1 MKERLQALLEKVKE
15 TTKNLS
21 SKVKKIIIIGVAIS
35 ILAAIGIAVMLNN
48 KPYETL
54 FYNLTD
60 QEATEIMG
68 KLQEKG
74 VTYKYET
81 PGTILVPQEQEEQ
94 LRAELVYEGYPKH
107 GFSYDIIMNNIDMTT
122 SESEKQKYYL
132 MELQDRLGAT
142 ISLFPNIKDAKLN
155 IALGEDRKYV
165 LDSQNM
171 TKSSASVTVITDNG
185 DMIDEECVRA
195 IQRAVSSSVPDL
207 EFGKVT
213 VVCNGKDV
221 TIAEERSAKDA
232 NDLKFQ
238 MEQII
243 DEKIEAKVMAMLEPI
258 YGEGRVR
265 VSVNSEVDV
274 NKKIRELVNYSPEDA
289 KNTGVISSQKA
300 TQEVAK
306 DGKGTGGVPGTETN
320 ADFPIYTR
328 IEQDGSETYI
338 LSDGGAEYLVDQL
351 KEQQQIDTGDLT
363 DLTVGVII
371 DGEDTGDTTE
381 AKLKSLVAKAAGIS
395 RENQDEKIE
404 IVTVP
409 FYTEGPVEE
418 PPKPLID
425 PVKLK
430 QGLLLVG
437 IAGGILLILLL
448 VLMLLI
454 KRRKRKRLEREM
466 AEERQ
471 NQKNTIPNIL
481 QPNTSEEDQ
490 SKLNLDMIADL
501 LDIKN
506 ERSMELK
513 EKIRD
518 ITDESPEISAQ
529 TLRNW
534 LRGGKNDGK

>member
-15 TTKNLS
+15 ITKNLS
-21 SKVKKIIIIGVAIS
+21 STVKKIIIIGVAVS

-60 QEATEIMG
+60 QESSEIMG

-74 VTYKYET
+74 VTYKYEA
-81 PGTILVPQEQEEQ
+81 PGTILVPKEQEEK

-107 GFSYDIIMNNIDMTT
+107 GFSYDIIMNNIDLTT

-195 IQRAVSSSVPDL
+195 IQRAVASSVPDL
-207 EFGKVT
+207 EFSKVT

-274 NKKIRELVNYSPEDA
+274 NKKIRELVNYSAEDE
-289 KNTGVISSQKA
+289 KNTGVIASQKA
-300 TQEVAK
+300 TQEITK
-306 DGKGTGGVPGTETN
+306 DGKRVGGVPGTETN

-328 IEQDGSETYI
+328 IEPDGSETYI

-363 DLTVGVII
+363 DLTVGVVI
-371 DGEDTGDTTE
+371 DGTDTGSTTE

-409 FYTEGPVEE
+409 FYTQAPVEE
-418 PPKPLID
+418 PSKPLID

-437 IAGGILLILLL
+437 IAGGILLLLLL

-454 KRRKRKRLEREM
+454 KRRKRKRLEKEM

-471 NQKNTIPNIL
+471 NQINATNIL
-481 QPNTSEEDQ
+481 QPNMPVEDPN
-490 SKLNLDMIADL
+490 KVNLDMVADL

-513 EKIRD
+513 ERIRE
-518 ITDESPEISAQ
+518 ITDENPEISAQ

-534 LRGGKNDGK
+534 LRGGKNDGE

>member
-15 TTKNLS
+15 ITKNLS
-21 SKVKKIIIIGVAIS
+21 SKVKKIIIVGVAIS

-60 QEATEIMG
+60 QEASEIMG

-81 PGTILVPQEQEEQ
+81 GGTILVPKEQEEK

-107 GFSYDIIMNNIDMTT
+107 GFSYDIIMNNIDLTT

-142 ISLFPNIKDAKLN
+142 ISLFPNVKDAKVN

-165 LDSQNM
+165 LDSENM
-171 TKSSASVTVITDNG
+171 TKSVASVTVITDNG

-207 EFGKVT
+207 EFSKVS
-213 VVCNGKDV
+213 VLCNGKDV
-221 TIAEERSAKDA
+221 TIKEERSQKDA

-274 NKKIRELVNYSPEDA
+274 NKKIRELVNYSAEDDR
-289 KNTGVISSQKA
+289 NTGVISSQKA

-306 DGKGTGGVPGTETN
+306 DGKGTGGVPGAETN
-320 ADFPIYTR
+320 ADFPVYTR

-351 KEQQQIDTGDLT
+351 KEQQQIDTGDLI

-371 DGEDTGDTTE
+371 DGTDTGDTTE

-409 FYTEGPVEE
+409 FYTQAPIEE
-418 PPKPLID
+418 PEKPLID

-448 VLMLLI
+448 VLMLLV

-471 NQKNTIPNIL
+471 RAATPNIVP
-481 QPNTSEEDQ
+481 QSVGDEDQ
-490 SKLNLDMIADL
+490 TRMNLDMVADL

-513 EKIRD
+513 EKIRE

-529 TLRNW
+529 TLKNW
-534 LRGGKNDGK
+534 LRGGRDNGE